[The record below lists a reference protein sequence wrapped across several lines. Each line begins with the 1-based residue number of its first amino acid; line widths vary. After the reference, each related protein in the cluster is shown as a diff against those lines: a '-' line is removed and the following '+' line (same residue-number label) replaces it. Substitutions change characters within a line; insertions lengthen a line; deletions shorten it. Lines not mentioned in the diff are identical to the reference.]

1 MAYLLSPAGSFD
13 ALRAAIAA
21 GADEVYLGGT
31 QFNARAG
38 ARNFNEQQLIDAGV
52 ICRDSG
58 VRMLITLNT
67 LIEDKEFD
75 AVLHYVN
82 FLQTKVRPAAYIVQ
96 DLGLAAKLKEQFP
109 EIVLHASTQL
119 RQHSSSGAAILR
131 GLGFSRIVL
140 ARELD
145 KENIASFC
153 AKSGIESEVFVHGAL
168 CVCESGGCLMSSMIG
183 RRSGNRGECAQPCRL
198 PYKGANPYPLSL
210 KDNCLAPYLQELSD
224 MGVTAFKIEGRMKSP
239 DYVYLV
245 TSTYRMLMDEHRA
258 PTKAEL
264 DKLQN
269 AFSRNGFT
277 AGYYQK
283 KVTPSMFGIRRAED
297 KKKTEQLRIDKQPL
311 PHQRD
316 PQKETAL
323 PFCMPQKDASR
334 LFPPKQQLGYVA
346 RLEGNI
352 PKSLAMFADACRID
366 IPLYRLHETNIQGFE
381 DKISVI
387 LPRVVFDSEEK
398 MLCKHLETAWNAGVR
413 HATVPNLS
421 LLPFVSRFYLHGDY
435 PLNVYNQETVRL
447 LEGYSFSSLFL
458 SPETDG
464 KSFGF
469 ASLAYEMLGYG
480 RLPLM
485 QTETCI
491 IRNIKGNCPGDHTR
505 CKAELVDRTGASFP
519 VLRAD
524 GHRNLIYNSL
534 PTYRLDRRKELKKS
548 GVGLLTLLFTTETET
563 EIQSV
568 LQAYRNSAPPSG
580 KFTRR

>member
-13 ALRAAIAA
+13 ALRAAVAA

-38 ARNFNEQQLIDAGV
+38 ARNFDEKQLVDAGV
-52 ICRDSG
+52 LCRDSG
-58 VRMLITLNT
+58 VRLLITLNT
-67 LIEDKEFD
+67 LIEDREF
-75 AVLHYVN
+75 ASVLDYVN
-82 FLQTKVRPAAYIVQ
+82 FLQNKVRPAAYIVQ
-96 DLGLAAKLKEQFP
+96 DLGLVAKLKETFP
-109 EIVLHASTQL
+109 ETVLHASTQL
-119 RQHSSSGAAILR
+119 RQHSSSGAEILR
-131 GLGFSRIVL
+131 GLGFSRVVL

-145 KENIASFC
+145 KENIRSFC
-153 AKSGIESEVFVHGAL
+153 AKSGMESEVFVHGAL

-210 KDNCLAPYLQELSD
+210 KDNCLAPYLQELSE

-245 TSTYRMLMDEHRA
+245 TAAYRKLLDEHRA

-283 KVTPSMFGIRRAED
+283 KVSPSMFGIRSDAD
-297 KKKTEQLRIDKQPL
+297 KKKTEQLRVDKKPIL
-311 PHQRD
+311 HERT

-323 PFCMPQKDASR
+323 PFCRPQKDEAR
-334 LFPPKQQLGYVA
+334 LFPPKAQLGYVA
-346 RLEGNI
+346 RLEGRI
-352 PKSLAMFADACRID
+352 PKTLDLFADACRID
-366 IPLYRLHETNIQGFE
+366 VPLYRLSETNIKGYE
-381 DKISVI
+381 DRISVI
-387 LPRVVFDSEEK
+387 LPRVVFDSEESS
-398 MLCKHLETAWNAGVR
+398 LCKQLDIAWNAGVR

-421 LLPFVSRFYLHGDY
+421 QLPFVGRFYLHGDY
-435 PLNVYNQETVRL
+435 PLNVYNKETVHL
-447 LEGYSFSSLFL
+447 LETYSFSSLFL

-469 ASLAYEMLGYG
+469 ANLAYEMLGYG

-491 IRNIKGNCPGDHTR
+491 IRNIKGNCPDGHTR
-505 CKAELVDRTGASFP
+505 CHADLTDRTGASFP

-524 GHRNLIYNSL
+524 SHRNLIYNSL
-534 PTYRLDRRKELKKS
+534 PTYRLDKRKELKKS
-548 GVGLLTLLFTTETET
+548 GVGLLTILFTTETES
-563 EIQSV
+563 EMKSV
-568 LQAYRNSAPPSG
+568 LQAFRTNAPPAG